1 MRTIKRVQPLDLDI
15 LHSLYKYRILTVP
28 QLRKLH
34 FSNSYAY
41 RKLSILKQSGLVATE
56 PLLRR
61 GRKATSLYRLTDRGI
76 GLLHEHGR
84 INQTVKSSDLK
95 IHADRRA
102 YHLHVNDILIELSL
116 AGWQVMDS
124 RETKAR
130 HNIDRGD
137 LVQGCITNRDG
148 QSWFIYLFL
157 QDAEEVSV
165 IKALNQI
172 GTHNR
177 NVAVFFMGQGS
188 MDKFIEKQE
197 QLGTV
202 TSGQMLLLPYEYGL
216 HLLRTYQTAEDYI
229 RLFRS
234 YGDIRDI
241 GHPNFS
247 HVIRIAGEW
256 RYLVNLLGN
265 DLMKVFEL
273 QRMTPA
279 RLNGRRVHA
288 FVPERMLGQY
298 RQWLGGQP
306 WVDLAPL
313 SVTELRFT
321 G

>member
-1 MRTIKRVQPLDLDI
+1 MQTVRRIQQLDLDI
-15 LHSLYKYRILTVP
+15 LYSLYRHRILTVP
-28 QLRKLH
+28 QLRRLHFANSYVYKKLH
-34 FSNSYAY
+34 
-41 RKLSILKQSGLVATE
+41 ILKNSGYVTTE
-56 PLLRR
+56 PLLKR
-61 GRKATSLYRLTDRGI
+61 GRKYTSLYRLTDRGI
-76 GLLHEHGR
+76 GLLCEYGLVSQ
-84 INQTVKSSDLK
+84 NVKSGDLK
-95 IHADRRA
+95 IHADRQA

-177 NVAVFFMGQGS
+177 DVAVFFMGQRS
-188 MDKFIEKQE
+188 MDKFIEKQAL
-197 QLGTV
+197 LGTV

-216 HLLRTYQTAEDYI
+216 HLLRTYQTVEDYLN
-229 RLFRS
+229 LFWT
-234 YGDIRDI
+234 YGDIRES
-241 GHPNFS
+241 GHPNFP
-247 HVIRIAGEW
+247 HEILINGEW

-273 QRMTPA
+273 QRMTEA

-288 FVPERMLGQY
+288 FVPERMAEQY
-298 RQWLGGQP
+298 RRWLGGQP
-306 WVDLAPL
+306 LISLAPL
-313 SVTELRFT
+313 SVTELRFN

>member
-1 MRTIKRVQPLDLDI
+1 
-15 LHSLYKYRILTVP
+15 
-28 QLRKLH
+28 
-34 FSNSYAY
+34 
-41 RKLSILKQSGLVATE
+41 
-56 PLLRR
+56 
-61 GRKATSLYRLTDRGI
+61 
-76 GLLHEHGR
+76 
-84 INQTVKSSDLK
+84 
-95 IHADRRA
+95 
-102 YHLHVNDILIELSL
+102 
-116 AGWQVMDS
+116 
-124 RETKAR
+124 
-130 HNIDRGD
+130 
-137 LVQGCITNRDG
+137 LVQGCIPNRDG

-157 QDAEEVSV
+157 PDAEEVSV

-177 NVAVFFMGQGS
+177 DVAVFFMGQGS

-216 HLLRTYQTAEDYI
+216 HLLRTYQTAEDYLE
-229 RLFRS
+229 LFRT
-234 YGDIRDI
+234 YGDIRES

-288 FVPERMLGQY
+288 FVPERMLEQY

-306 WVDLAPL
+306 WADLVPL
-313 SVTELRFT
+313 SVSELRFN